1 MARSS
6 SRPSAFI
13 DRQLQS
19 KSTQRQI
26 LILRLNWNFFLRVK
40 LSEKYLVSV
49 CCEYNHVRT
58 WGVTRFRGMI
68 STQPGSTSVAS
79 FKIISLEETA
89 PEAGASSAQAAGNEC
104 GPYGEQDDEQVF
116 VQKVVP
122 ETDCLFVRLASDGR
136 RVCVIRSVDGTT
148 ITSFCVQECEASSRM
163 GSRPRRFIFTGHS
176 SGAVQMW
183 DLTTALEIFHRGDS
197 SGASSGASGIS
208 HGTANN
214 SAPNTPRSGG
224 GGGGGPRLSSHFHPA
239 PDGGPTAEELVKL
252 LDHMELSNSR
262 NSTPCCISPSPS
274 LLQQQQLQQQHAVKM
289 KATNLAFL
297 NSQVEQAE
305 SEGADGENLTEAK
318 EDSLT

>member
-1 MARSS
+1 M
-6 SRPSAFI
+6 
-13 DRQLQS
+13 
-19 KSTQRQI
+19 
-26 LILRLNWNFFLRVK
+26 
-40 LSEKYLVSV
+40 
-49 CCEYNHVRT
+49 
-58 WGVTRFRGMI
+58 
-68 STQPGSTSVAS
+68 
-79 FKIISLEETA
+79 
-89 PEAGASSAQAAGNEC
+89 
-104 GPYGEQDDEQVF
+104 
-116 VQKVVP
+116 
-122 ETDCLFVRLASDGR
+122 
-136 RVCVIRSVDGTT
+136 DGTT